1 LEWVDGGDRRRR
13 GRREDGQGTVE
24 YGLLIAAGALLVVVA
39 MLFMAGG
46 VDRLFKKTG
55 DEVGTFRPPVAV
67 CEEGYEGVCLPPAPP
82 DLSCEDI
89 VALGVPVPVAVV
101 GSDPHHLD
109 PDGNGL
115 GCEP

>member
-1 LEWVDGGDRRRR
+1 M
-13 GRREDGQGTVE
+13 VE
-24 YGLLIAAGALLVVVA
+24 YGLLIATGALLIVVG

-55 DEVGTFRPPVAV
+55 NEVGVFRPPVAQ
-67 CEEGYEGVCLPPAPP
+67 CAEGYEGVCLPPAPP
-82 DLSCEDI
+82 SLTCDDVI
-89 VALGVPVPVAVV
+89 ALGVPVPVSVA
-101 GSDPHHLD
+101 GSDPHGLD